1 MIDATQETYDKLSDE
16 IKGKIKQV
24 EEQGLTRVE
33 VNVHFIDDDS
43 ELTATIAIE
52 GDYSEDNLPDD
63 DEDIFYYCDSISDLI
78 GLFEQEDCNDFYIT
92 DIYL

>member
-24 EEQGLTRVE
+24 EERGLTRVE
-33 VNVHFIDDDS
+33 VEVQFKGEES
-43 ELTATIAIE
+43 TETQTIAIM
-52 GDYSEDNLPDD
+52 GGYDPDNPPEDD
-63 DEDIFYYCDSISDLI
+63 DYIFYYCDSISDLI
-78 GLFEQEDCNDFYIT
+78 GLFEQEGCGDFYIT

>member
-1 MIDATQETYDKLSDE
+1 MIDATQETYNKLSDE
-16 IKGKIKQV
+16 IKEKIKQV
-24 EEQGLTRVE
+24 ENRGLTRVD
-33 VNVHFIDDDS
+33 VHVHFIDDDS
-43 ELTATIAIE
+43 EMTTTIAIQ

-63 DEDIFYYCDSISDLI
+63 DEEIFYYCDSIRDLI

>member
-16 IKGKIKQV
+16 IKEKIKQV

-33 VNVHFIDDDS
+33 VEVQFKG
-43 ELTATIAIE
+43 EETTETQTIAIM
-52 GDYSEDNLPDD
+52 GGYDPDNPPDD
-63 DEDIFYYCDSISDLI
+63 DEEIFYYCNSISDLI

>member
-24 EEQGLTRVE
+24 DEQGLTRVE

-43 ELTATIAIE
+43 ELTETIAIA

-63 DEDIFYYCDSISDLI
+63 DVDIFYYCDSISDLI
-78 GLFEQEDCNDFYIT
+78 GLFEKEGCNDFYIT